1 MVRNGMVKGLIIK
14 IVKKM
19 KTYIYILKYIYLF
32 NKTRHSYIY
41 IYVVY
46 SHPNGW
52 TDWTEIFCGHSCLG
66 GGIIGYKNSKLSVQ
80 FFLFHGQRRALQL
93 VNILIYKIFERDR
106 NIFQ

>member
-41 IYVVY
+41 MLSIATLTAG
-46 SHPNGW
+46 P
-52 TDWTEIFCGHSCLG
+52 
-66 GGIIGYKNSKLSVQ
+66 IGLK
-80 FFLFHGQRRALQL
+80 FFVDTH
-93 VNILIYKIFERDR
+93 V
-106 NIFQ
+106 